1 MTREFFATRARHV
14 LIATAA
20 ALVGGSIAPAM
31 AQEPIAAVTVVAPH
45 AVHRQAGTAF
55 GGIALFE
62 LVSLTRQV
70 GYGDLDLST
79 PAGVTTF
86 ENRISDTAKQACAQ
100 LDALY
105 PPSRD
110 YMPDPANED
119 CAKKAT
125 ADALARAKLVIAA
138 AGK

>member
-1 MTREFFATRARHV
+1 MTREFFTPRAKRV
-14 LIATAA
+14 LIAAAA

-31 AQEPIAAVTVVAPH
+31 AQAPIAAVTVVAPH
-45 AVHRQAGTAF
+45 AVHRQAGTSF
-55 GGIALFE
+55 GGMPVE
-62 LVSLTRQV
+62 LISLTRQV
-70 GYGDLDLST
+70 GYGDLDLTT
-79 PAGVTTF
+79 PAGVATF
-86 ENRISDTAKQACAQ
+86 EDRISDTAKQACAQ
-100 LDALY
+100 LDSLY

-110 YMPDPANED
+110 YLPDPANQD